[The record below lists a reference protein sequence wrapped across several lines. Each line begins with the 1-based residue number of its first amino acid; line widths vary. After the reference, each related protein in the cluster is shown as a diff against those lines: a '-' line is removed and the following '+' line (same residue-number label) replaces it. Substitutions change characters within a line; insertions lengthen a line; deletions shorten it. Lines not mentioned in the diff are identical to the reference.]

1 MAVKYIAKPNT
12 FFDPGTEA
20 VLVEQVSHR
29 CAFAHFRGIHYGEMK
44 VQLCRFDEFEQKW
57 SEDDASEKR
66 V

>member
-1 MAVKYIAKPNT
+1 MTTKYITKPNT

-20 VLVEQVSHR
+20 YLVEQVSPR
-29 CAFAHFRGIHYGEMK
+29 SAFAHFRGIHRGEMK
-44 VQLCRFDEFEQKW
+44 IELCRFDEFEQQW